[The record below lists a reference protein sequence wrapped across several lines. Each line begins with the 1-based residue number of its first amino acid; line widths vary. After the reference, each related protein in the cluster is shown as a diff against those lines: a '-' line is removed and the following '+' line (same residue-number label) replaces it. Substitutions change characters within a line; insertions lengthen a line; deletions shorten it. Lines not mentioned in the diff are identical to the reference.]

1 MLFKHHYK
9 KLKRVH
15 RENRNKTQQ
24 DTIMSSLMSSL
35 SAQTTTSAP
44 RSRDQC
50 FETIMSEKLAIKMKS
65 GRDIVVVAMDAGNE
79 IDDEIAA
86 HLLMKHFDKDHIVFF
101 AQVPGAKIGG
111 GDKEA
116 MERVNRMRKVFPKE
130 FGNQD
135 IWSPTLT
142 DGFQPSTFVLCLL
155 EDFLSMV
162 NKTIASTPSASGV
175 FEVKWFLQIAP
186 LWGFAGVRFVNLA
199 IENRIVMGD
208 LENPEKSINCTKAI
222 PSDESG
228 GELRAEYYNREEIF
242 KKITKNTTSI
252 STQFARQVPT
262 PYSFISSL
270 PDEMSS
276 ELLDTAFRQFV
287 GRPDP
292 TLPWAEDISI
302 ANHRT
307 IMMMLPPE
315 KMYEILSQPTEQRLV
330 DLVNEFLK
338 PENKRREEIGQEP
351 LGEFYAFRLGQIA
364 TAVEYIT
371 DDMYVLNTSATQFKF
386 EVDSLED
393 SEYAW
398 GTWKE
403 YICEHNC
410 DLTPCYDGLTVLY
423 MLERRLRESTDDAGV
438 AGDTSMPS
446 VDRCKD
452 MLAILQKL

>member
-1 MLFKHHYK
+1 
-9 KLKRVH
+9 
-15 RENRNKTQQ
+15 
-24 DTIMSSLMSSL
+24 MSSL

-44 RSRDQC
+44 RSRTQC
-50 FETIMSEKLAIKMKS
+50 FETLMSPAFEIKMNS
-65 GRDIVVVAMDAGNE
+65 GKHIVVVAMDAGNE

-86 HLLMKHFDKDHIVFF
+86 HLLMKHFSLGHMVFF

-111 GDKEA
+111 GEKEA

-135 IWSPTLT
+135 IWSPTLP
-142 DGFQPSTFVLCLL
+142 DGFTGDMLHERSASFEPSSFVLCLL

-162 NKTIASTPSASGV
+162 TKTISSKPNTYPM
-175 FEVKWFLQIAP
+175 FQLKWFVQIAP
-186 LWGFAGVRFVNLA
+186 LWGFAGSRFVNLK

-228 GELRAEYYNREEIF
+228 GELRAEYYNREEIL
-242 KKITKNTTSI
+242 KKITKNTLPIT
-252 STQFARQVPT
+252 TQFARQVAT

-270 PDEMSS
+270 PDELSS
-276 ELLDTAFRQFV
+276 ELLGTAFRQFV

-330 DLVNEFLK
+330 DLVVAFLE
-338 PENKRREEIGQEP
+338 PEIKRRKEIGQEP
-351 LGEFYAFRLGQIA
+351 FGEFYPLRLGQIA

-371 DDMYVLNTSATQFKF
+371 DNRYDLNTSATQFKF

-398 GTWKE
+398 GKWKK
-403 YICEHNC
+403 YISENNC

-423 MLERRLRESTDDAGV
+423 MLERRLRESTQSLGTQHDM
-438 AGDTSMPS
+438 SMPS
-446 VDRCKD
+446 VERCKD

>member
-1 MLFKHHYK
+1 
-9 KLKRVH
+9 
-15 RENRNKTQQ
+15 
-24 DTIMSSLMSSL
+24 MSP
-35 SAQTTTSAP
+35 T
-44 RSRDQC
+44 
-50 FETIMSEKLAIKMKS
+50 FEIKMKS
-65 GRDIVVVAMDAGNE
+65 GKHIVVIAMDAGNE

-86 HLLMKHFDKDHIVFF
+86 YLLMKHFSVGHMVFF

-111 GDKEA
+111 GEKEA
-116 MERVNRMRKVFPKE
+116 MERVNRMRKVFPEE

-135 IWSPTLT
+135 IWSPTLPHGDFT
-142 DGFQPSTFVLCLL
+142 GDILHERGAGFEPSTFVLCLL

-162 NKTIASTPSASGV
+162 TKTIASTPSASGV

-186 LWGFAGVRFVNLA
+186 LWGFTGVRFVNLA
-199 IENRIVMGD
+199 IENRVVMGD

-228 GELRAEYYNREEIF
+228 GELRAEYYNREEIL
-242 KKITKNTTSI
+242 KKITKNTVPIT
-252 STQFARQVPT
+252 TQFARQVAT

-287 GRPDP
+287 GRPGP

-330 DLVNEFLK
+330 DLVNAFLE
-338 PENKRREEIGQEP
+338 PEIKRREEIGQEP
-351 LGEFYAFRLGQIA
+351 FGEFYPLRLGQIA

-371 DDMYVLNTSATQFKF
+371 DDRYVLNTSATQFKF

-393 SEYAW
+393 SKYAW
-398 GTWKE
+398 GAWKE
-403 YICEHNC
+403 YISENNC

-423 MLERRLRESTDDAGV
+423 MLERRLRESSQSLGAQRDM
-438 AGDTSMPS
+438 SMPS
-446 VDRCKD
+446 VERCKD

>member
-1 MLFKHHYK
+1 MC
-9 KLKRVH
+9 
-15 RENRNKTQQ
+15 
-24 DTIMSSLMSSL
+24 SLIDQS
-35 SAQTTTSAP
+35 TTSAP
-44 RSRDQC
+44 RSRTQC
-50 FETIMSEKLAIKMKS
+50 FETLMSPTFEMKS
-65 GRDIVVVAMDAGNE
+65 GKHIVVVAMDAGNE

-86 HLLMKHFDKDHIVFF
+86 HLLMKHFSVGHMVFF

-111 GDKEA
+111 GEKEA

-135 IWSPTLT
+135 IWSPTLP
-142 DGFQPSTFVLCLL
+142 DGFIGDMLHERGAGFEPSTFVLCLL

-162 NKTIASTPSASGV
+162 TKTISSMPGACV
-175 FEVKWFLQIAP
+175 MFQVKWFLQIAP
-186 LWGFAGVRFVNLA
+186 LWGFAGIRFVNLK
-199 IENRIVMGD
+199 IENRVVQGD
-208 LENPEKSINCTKAI
+208 LENPEKSMNCTKAI

-228 GELRAEYYNREEIF
+228 GELRAEYYNREVIF
-242 KKITKNTTSI
+242 KKITKNTMSI

-270 PDEMSS
+270 PDELSS
-276 ELLDTAFRQFV
+276 ELLDTAFKQFV

-302 ANHRT
+302 INHRSS
-307 IMMMLPPE
+307 MMMLPRE

-330 DLVNEFLK
+330 DLVIAFLE
-338 PENKRREEIGQEP
+338 PEIKRREEIGQEP
-351 LGEFYAFRLGQIA
+351 FGEFYPLRLGQIA

-371 DDMYVLNTSATQFKF
+371 DDRYVLNTSATQFKF

-423 MLERRLRESTDDAGV
+423 MLERQIRERSQSLGAQRDM
-438 AGDTSMPS
+438 SMPS
-446 VDRCKD
+446 VERCKE
-452 MLAILQKL
+452 MLGILQKL

>member
-1 MLFKHHYK
+1 
-9 KLKRVH
+9 
-15 RENRNKTQQ
+15 
-24 DTIMSSLMSSL
+24 MSSL

-44 RSRDQC
+44 RSRTQC
-50 FETIMSEKLAIKMKS
+50 FETLMSPTFEIKMNS
-65 GRDIVVVAMDAGNE
+65 GKHIVVVAMDAGNE

-86 HLLMKHFDKDHIVFF
+86 HLLMKHFSVGHMVFF

-111 GDKEA
+111 GEKEA

-135 IWSPTLT
+135 IWSPTLP
-142 DGFQPSTFVLCLL
+142 DGFTGDMLHGRGAGFEPSTFVLCLL

-162 NKTIASTPSASGV
+162 TKTIASTPSASGV

-186 LWGFAGVRFVNLA
+186 LWDFAGVRFVNLE
-199 IENRIVMGD
+199 IENRVVMGD

-228 GELRAEYYNREEIF
+228 GELRAEYYNREEIL
-242 KKITKNTTSI
+242 KKITKNTMPIT
-252 STQFARQVPT
+252 TQFARQVAT
-262 PYSFISSL
+262 SYSFISSL

-276 ELLDTAFRQFV
+276 ELLDTAFRQFA

-307 IMMMLPPE
+307 IMMMLPPD
-315 KMYEILSQPTEQRLV
+315 KMYEIMLQPTEERLV
-330 DLVNEFLK
+330 YLVNEFLK

-351 LGEFYAFRLGQIA
+351 LGEFYSLRLGQIA

-371 DDMYVLNTSATQFKF
+371 DDRYVLNTSATQFKF

-393 SEYAW
+393 SKYAW

-403 YICEHNC
+403 YISENNC

-423 MLERRLRESTDDAGV
+423 MLERRLRDSTGSTQA
-438 AGDTSMPS
+438 AEDTSMPS

-452 MLAILQKL
+452 MRAILQKL

>member
-1 MLFKHHYK
+1 VFIQIIEIKPP
-9 KLKRVH
+9 
-15 RENRNKTQQ
+15 Q
-24 DTIMSSLMSSL
+24 DTIMSSL
-35 SAQTTTSAP
+35 SAQPFTSTP
-44 RSRDQC
+44 RSRAQC
-50 FETIMSEKLAIKMKS
+50 FETLMSPTFEIKMKS
-65 GRDIVVVAMDAGNE
+65 GKHIVVIAMDAGNE

-86 HLLMKHFDKDHIVFF
+86 YLLMKHFSVGHMVFF

-111 GDKEA
+111 GEKEA
-116 MERVNRMRKVFPKE
+116 MERVNRMRKVFPEE

-135 IWSPTLT
+135 IWSPTLPHGDFT
-142 DGFQPSTFVLCLL
+142 GDILHERGAGFEPSTFVLCLL

-162 NKTIASTPSASGV
+162 TKTIASTPSASGV

-186 LWGFAGVRFVNLA
+186 LWGFTGVRFVNLA
-199 IENRIVMGD
+199 IENRVVMGD

-228 GELRAEYYNREEIF
+228 GELRAEYYNREEIL
-242 KKITKNTTSI
+242 KKITKNTVPIT
-252 STQFARQVPT
+252 TQFARQVAT

-287 GRPDP
+287 GRPGP

-330 DLVNEFLK
+330 DLVNAFLE
-338 PENKRREEIGQEP
+338 PEIKRREEIGQEP
-351 LGEFYAFRLGQIA
+351 FGEFYPLRLGQIA

-371 DDMYVLNTSATQFKF
+371 DDRYVLNTSATQFKF

-393 SEYAW
+393 SKYAW
-398 GTWKE
+398 GAWKE
-403 YICEHNC
+403 YISENNC

-423 MLERRLRESTDDAGV
+423 MLERRLRESSQSLGAQRDM
-438 AGDTSMPS
+438 SMPS
-446 VDRCKD
+446 VERCKD

>member
-1 MLFKHHYK
+1 
-9 KLKRVH
+9 
-15 RENRNKTQQ
+15 
-24 DTIMSSLMSSL
+24 MSSL
-35 SAQTTTSAP
+35 SAQSTTSAP

-50 FETIMSEKLAIKMKS
+50 RETLMSTSVWQIEMMS

-86 HLLMKHFDKDHIVFF
+86 HLLMKHFKEGHIVFF

-135 IWSPTLT
+135 IWSPTLP
-142 DGFQPSTFVLCLL
+142 DGDFTGDMSTFVLCLL

-162 NKTIASTPSASGV
+162 NKPNALYGWGPDSTARR
-175 FEVKWFLQIAP
+175 FKVKWFLQIAP
-186 LWGFAGVRFVNLA
+186 LWGFAGERFVNLVA
-199 IENRIVMGD
+199 KVRFGNLVIENRVVQGD
-208 LENPEKSINCTKAI
+208 LENPEKSMNCIKAI

-228 GELRAEYYNREEIF
+228 DELRAEYYDREEVL
-242 KKITKNTTSI
+242 KQITKNTVSI
-252 STQFARQVPT
+252 STQFARQVAT

-270 PDEMSS
+270 PDELSS
-276 ELLDTAFRQFV
+276 ELLGTAFRQFV

-292 TLPWAEDISI
+292 KLPWAESI
-302 ANHRT
+302 LEVNHRT
-307 IMMMLPPE
+307 IMMMLRRE
-315 KMYEILSQPTEQRLV
+315 KMYEIMLQPTEERLV
-330 DLVNEFLK
+330 YLVNEFLK

-351 LGEFYAFRLGQIA
+351 LGEFYSLRLGQIA

-371 DDMYVLNTSATQFKF
+371 DNRYVLNTSATQFQF
-386 EVDSLED
+386 NSDSLED

-403 YICEHNC
+403 YISKNNC

-438 AGDTSMPS
+438 AGDKSMPS
-446 VDRCKD
+446 VERCKD
-452 MLAILQKL
+452 ILAILQKL

>member
-1 MLFKHHYK
+1 
-9 KLKRVH
+9 
-15 RENRNKTQQ
+15 
-24 DTIMSSLMSSL
+24 MSSL
-35 SAQTTTSAP
+35 SAQTSTSVP
-44 RSRDQC
+44 RSRTQC
-50 FETIMSEKLAIKMKS
+50 FETLMSPAFEIKMNS
-65 GRDIVVVAMDAGNE
+65 GKHIVVVAMDAGNE

-86 HLLMKHFDKDHIVFF
+86 HLLMKHFSVGHMVFF

-111 GDKEA
+111 GEKEA

-135 IWSPTLT
+135 IWSPTLP
-142 DGFQPSTFVLCLL
+142 DGFTGDMLHERGAGFEPSTFVLCLL

-162 NKTIASTPSASGV
+162 TKTISSTPSASGV

-186 LWGFAGVRFVNLA
+186 LLGFAGVRFLNLA
-199 IENRIVMGD
+199 IENRVVMGD

-228 GELRAEYYNREEIF
+228 GELRAEYYNREEIL
-242 KKITKNTTSI
+242 KKITKNTVPIT
-252 STQFARQVPT
+252 TQFARQVAT

-270 PDEMSS
+270 PDELSS

-307 IMMMLPPE
+307 IMMMLRPE
-315 KMYEILSQPTEQRLV
+315 KMYEILSQSQPTEQRLV
-330 DLVNEFLK
+330 DLVNAFLE
-338 PENKRREEIGQEP
+338 PEIKRREEIGQEP
-351 LGEFYAFRLGQIA
+351 FGEFYPLRLCQIA

-371 DDMYVLNTSATQFKF
+371 DDRYVLNTSATQFKF

-403 YICEHNC
+403 YICEYNC

-423 MLERRLRESTDDAGV
+423 MLERQLRERTQSLHAQRDR
-438 AGDTSMPS
+438 SMPS

>member
-1 MLFKHHYK
+1 
-9 KLKRVH
+9 
-15 RENRNKTQQ
+15 
-24 DTIMSSLMSSL
+24 MSSLNPQL
-35 SAQTTTSAP
+35 TTSAP
-44 RSRDQC
+44 RSRAQC

-65 GRDIVVVAMDAGNE
+65 GRDIVVVTMDAGNE

-86 HLLMKHFDKDHIVFF
+86 HLLMKHFKEGHIVLF

-111 GDKEA
+111 GEKDA

-135 IWSPTLT
+135 IWSPTLP

-186 LWGFAGVRFVNLA
+186 LWGFAGVRFVNLE
-199 IENRIVMGD
+199 IENRVVQGD
-208 LENPEKSINCTKAI
+208 LENPEKSMNCIKAI

-242 KKITKNTTSI
+242 KKITKNTVPIT
-252 STQFARQVPT
+252 TQFARQVAT

-270 PDEMSS
+270 PYEMSS

-292 TLPWAEDISI
+292 TLPWAESI
-302 ANHRT
+302 LEVNHRT
-307 IMMMLPPE
+307 IMIMLRPE
-315 KMYEILSQPTEQRLV
+315 KMYEIMLQPTEERLV
-330 DLVNEFLK
+330 YLVNEFLK

-351 LGEFYAFRLGQIA
+351 LGEFYSLRLGQIA

-371 DDMYVLNTSATQFKF
+371 DDRYVLNPSATQFKF

-403 YICEHNC
+403 YISKNNC

-438 AGDTSMPS
+438 AEDTSMPS

>member
-1 MLFKHHYK
+1 
-9 KLKRVH
+9 
-15 RENRNKTQQ
+15 
-24 DTIMSSLMSSL
+24 MSSL
-35 SAQTTTSAP
+35 SAQSTTSAP
-44 RSRDQC
+44 RSRAQC
-50 FETIMSEKLAIKMKS
+50 RETLMSRTFEIVLKS

-86 HLLMKHFDKDHIVFF
+86 HLLMKHFKEGHIVFL

-111 GDKEA
+111 GEKEA

-135 IWSPTLT
+135 IWSPTLP
-142 DGFQPSTFVLCLL
+142 DGDFTGDMLHERGADFQPSTFVLCLL

-162 NKTIASTPSASGV
+162 TKTIASTPSASGV
-175 FEVKWFLQIAP
+175 LEVKWFLQIAP
-186 LWGFAGVRFVNLA
+186 LWGFAGVRFVNLE
-199 IENRIVMGD
+199 IENRVVQGD
-208 LENPEKSINCTKAI
+208 LENPEKSMNCTKAI

-228 GELRAEYYNREEIF
+228 GELHAEYYNREEIF
-242 KKITKNTTSI
+242 KKITKNTVPIT
-252 STQFARQVPT
+252 TQFARQVPT

-270 PDEMSS
+270 PHELSS

-292 TLPWAEDISI
+292 KWPWAESI
-302 ANHRT
+302 LEVNHRT
-307 IMMMLPPE
+307 IMMMLRPE
-315 KMYEILSQPTEQRLV
+315 KMYEIMLQPTEERLDYLV
-330 DLVNEFLK
+330 DAFLK

-351 LGEFYAFRLGQIA
+351 LGEFYSLRLGQIA

-371 DDMYVLNTSATQFKF
+371 DDRYVLNTSATQFKF

-403 YICEHNC
+403 YISKNNC

-438 AGDTSMPS
+438 AGDKSMPS
-446 VDRCKD
+446 VERCKD

>member
-1 MLFKHHYK
+1 
-9 KLKRVH
+9 
-15 RENRNKTQQ
+15 
-24 DTIMSSLMSSL
+24 MSSL
-35 SAQTTTSAP
+35 SAQSTTSAP

-50 FETIMSEKLAIKMKS
+50 RETLMSRTFEIVLNT
-65 GRDIVVVAMDAGNE
+65 GRRDIVVVAMDAGNE

-86 HLLMKHFDKDHIVFF
+86 HLLMKHFDKGHIVFF

-135 IWSPTLT
+135 IWSPTLP
-142 DGFQPSTFVLCLL
+142 DGDFTGDMLCRLGSNCQPSTFVLCLL

-162 NKTIASTPSASGV
+162 NKPNDLYGPDSTARR
-175 FEVKWFLQIAP
+175 FKVKWFLQIAP
-186 LWGFAGVRFVNLA
+186 LWGFAADRFLNLVARVRFVNLV
-199 IENRIVMGD
+199 IENRVVQGD
-208 LENPEKSINCTKAI
+208 LENPEKSMNCTKAI

-228 GELRAEYYNREEIF
+228 DKLRAEYYDREKVLKE
-242 KKITKNTTSI
+242 ITKNTVSI
-252 STQFARQVPT
+252 STQFARQVAT

-270 PDEMSS
+270 PDELSS
-276 ELLDTAFRQFV
+276 ELLGTAFRQFV

-292 TLPWAEDISI
+292 KLPWAESI
-302 ANHRT
+302 LEVNHRT
-307 IMMMLPPE
+307 IMMMLRRD
-315 KMYEILSQPTEQRLV
+315 KMYEIMLQPTEERLV
-330 DLVNEFLK
+330 YLVDAFLK

-351 LGEFYAFRLGQIA
+351 LGEFYSLRLGQIA

-371 DDMYVLNTSATQFKF
+371 DNRYVLDTSATQFKF

-393 SEYAW
+393 SEYAR
-398 GTWKE
+398 GKWKE
-403 YICEHNC
+403 YISENNC

-438 AGDTSMPS
+438 AGDKSMPS
-446 VDRCKD
+446 VERCKD
-452 MLAILQKL
+452 ILAILQKL

>member
-1 MLFKHHYK
+1 
-9 KLKRVH
+9 
-15 RENRNKTQQ
+15 
-24 DTIMSSLMSSL
+24 MSSF
-35 SAQTTTSAP
+35 SAQSTTSAP
-44 RSRDQC
+44 RSRTQC
-50 FETIMSEKLAIKMKS
+50 RETLMSPTFEIEMMSGK
-65 GRDIVVVAMDAGNE
+65 DIVVVAMDAGNE

-438 AGDTSMPS
+438 AGDKSMPS

>member
-1 MLFKHHYK
+1 
-9 KLKRVH
+9 
-15 RENRNKTQQ
+15 
-24 DTIMSSLMSSL
+24 MSSL
-35 SAQTTTSAP
+35 SAQSTTSVP
-44 RSRDQC
+44 RSRAQC
-50 FETIMSEKLAIKMKS
+50 RETLMSTSVWQIEMKS

-86 HLLMKHFDKDHIVFF
+86 HLLMKHFDKGHIVFF

-135 IWSPTLT
+135 IWSPTLP
-142 DGFQPSTFVLCLL
+142 DGFEPSTFVLCLL

-162 NKTIASTPSASGV
+162 TKTIASTPSASGV

-186 LWGFAGVRFVNLA
+186 LWGFAGVRFVNLE
-199 IENRIVMGD
+199 IENRVVQGD
-208 LENPEKSINCTKAI
+208 LENPEKSMNCTKAI

-228 GELRAEYYNREEIF
+228 GELHAEYYNREEIF

-252 STQFARQVPT
+252 STQFARQVAT

-270 PDEMSS
+270 PDELSS
-276 ELLDTAFRQFV
+276 ELLGTAFMQFV

-292 TLPWAEDISI
+292 KLPWAESI
-302 ANHRT
+302 LEVNHRT
-307 IMMMLPPE
+307 IMMMLRRD
-315 KMYEILSQPTEQRLV
+315 KMYEIMLQQPTEERLV
-330 DLVNEFLK
+330 YLVNEFLK
-338 PENKRREEIGQEP
+338 PENKRRKEIGQEP
-351 LGEFYAFRLGQIA
+351 LGEFYSLRLGQIA

-371 DDMYVLNTSATQFKF
+371 DNRYVLNTSATQFKF

-393 SEYAW
+393 SKYAW
-398 GTWKE
+398 EKWNE
-403 YICEHNC
+403 YISKNNC

-423 MLERRLRESTDDAGV
+423 MLERRLRDSTGSMQA
-438 AGDTSMPS
+438 AEDTSMPS

>member
-1 MLFKHHYK
+1 
-9 KLKRVH
+9 
-15 RENRNKTQQ
+15 
-24 DTIMSSLMSSL
+24 MSSLIDQS
-35 SAQTTTSAP
+35 TTSAP
-44 RSRDQC
+44 RSRTQC
-50 FETIMSEKLAIKMKS
+50 RETLMSTSVWQIEMKS

-86 HLLMKHFDKDHIVFF
+86 HLLMKHFDKGHIVFF

-135 IWSPTLT
+135 IWSPTLP
-142 DGFQPSTFVLCLL
+142 DGFEPSTFVLCLL

-162 NKTIASTPSASGV
+162 TKTIASTPSASGV

-186 LWGFAGVRFVNLA
+186 LWGFAGVRFANLV
-199 IENRIVMGD
+199 IENRVVQGD
-208 LENPEKSINCTKAI
+208 LENPEKSMNCTKAI

-228 GELRAEYYNREEIF
+228 GELRAEYYNREEIL
-242 KKITKNTTSI
+242 KKITKNTVPIT
-252 STQFARQVPT
+252 TQFARQVAT

-270 PDEMSS
+270 PDELST
-276 ELLDTAFRQFV
+276 ELLGTAFRQFV

-292 TLPWAEDISI
+292 KLPWAEDISI

-307 IMMMLPPE
+307 IMMMLRPE
-315 KMYEILSQPTEQRLV
+315 KMYEIMLQPTEERLV
-330 DLVNEFLK
+330 YLVNEFLK

-351 LGEFYAFRLGQIA
+351 LGEFYSLRLGQIA

-371 DDMYVLNTSATQFKF
+371 DNRYVLNTSATQFKF

-393 SEYAW
+393 SKYAW
-398 GTWKE
+398 GKWNE
-403 YICEHNC
+403 YISKNNC

-423 MLERRLRESTDDAGV
+423 MLERRLRDSTGSTQA
-438 AGDTSMPS
+438 AEDTSMPS

>member
-1 MLFKHHYK
+1 
-9 KLKRVH
+9 
-15 RENRNKTQQ
+15 
-24 DTIMSSLMSSL
+24 MSSL
-35 SAQTTTSAP
+35 SAQPFTSTP
-44 RSRDQC
+44 RSRAQC
-50 FETIMSEKLAIKMKS
+50 FETLMSPTFEIKMKS
-65 GRDIVVVAMDAGNE
+65 GKHIVVIAMDAGNE

-86 HLLMKHFDKDHIVFF
+86 YLLMKHFSVGHMVFF

-111 GDKEA
+111 GEKEA
-116 MERVNRMRKVFPKE
+116 MERVNRMRKVFPEE

-135 IWSPTLT
+135 IWSPTLPHGDFT
-142 DGFQPSTFVLCLL
+142 GDILHERGAGFEPSTFVLCLL

-162 NKTIASTPSASGV
+162 TKTIASTPSASGV

-186 LWGFAGVRFVNLA
+186 LWGFTGVRFVNLA
-199 IENRIVMGD
+199 IENRVVMGD

-228 GELRAEYYNREEIF
+228 GELRAEYYNREEIL
-242 KKITKNTTSI
+242 KKITKNTVPIT
-252 STQFARQVPT
+252 TQFARQVAT

-287 GRPDP
+287 GRPGP

-330 DLVNEFLK
+330 DLVNAFLE
-338 PENKRREEIGQEP
+338 PEIKRREEIGQEP
-351 LGEFYAFRLGQIA
+351 FGEFYPLRLGQIA

-371 DDMYVLNTSATQFKF
+371 DDRYVLNTSATQFKF

-393 SEYAW
+393 SKYAW
-398 GTWKE
+398 GAWKE
-403 YICEHNC
+403 YISENNC

-423 MLERRLRESTDDAGV
+423 MLERRLRESSQSLGAQRDM
-438 AGDTSMPS
+438 SMPS
-446 VDRCKD
+446 VERCKD